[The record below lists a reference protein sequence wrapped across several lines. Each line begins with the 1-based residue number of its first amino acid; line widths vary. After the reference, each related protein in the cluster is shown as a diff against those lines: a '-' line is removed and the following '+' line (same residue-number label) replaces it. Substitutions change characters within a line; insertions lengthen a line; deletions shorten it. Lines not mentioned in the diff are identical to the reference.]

1 MSGSVCAPRENSTR
15 GVAVWLL
22 VITRPLIIAGLKLAS
37 GQAALGAPF
46 VFFSTAVVFS
56 AAAAGIRAV
65 LLVTGLSAFL
75 ASLLFLT
82 RSWTI
87 IPATQADAALIASF
101 VVEGAVLSVVTGTL
115 GDALLRTR
123 RAHKTAPAESRR

>member
-46 VFFSTAVVFS
+46 VFSTAVVFS

>member
-1 MSGSVCAPRENSTR
+1 MSGSVLAPRENSTG
-15 GVAVWLL
+15 GVAVWFL
-22 VITRPLIIAGLKLAS
+22 VLAQPFIIAGLKLAS
-37 GQAALGAPF
+37 GQAALAAPF

-56 AAAAGIRAV
+56 AVAAGIRAG

-82 RSWTI
+82 PSWTI
-87 IPATQADAALIASF
+87 IPATHADAALIAFF

-115 GDALLRTR
+115 RNALLRTR
-123 RAHKTAPAESRR
+123 RAHKTAPAVSRR